1 MKASFEHIG
10 LNVSGQNTMAFYKEM
25 LAFLEFSVVAEGEGW
40 AGLSDGDLSIWI
52 TPAQAQQNEYN
63 RDAVGLNHLG
73 LHLASVAEVDQFEAG
88 FLKPHGVTP
97 ILDSPRTLPGSRVAA
112 WRLLSG
118 AVYRPGWSTHRGFSL
133 RMTYRPV
140 EVRTACCEAAR

>member
-1 MKASFEHIG
+1 VKASFEHIG
-10 LNVSGQNTMAFYKEM
+10 LNVSGQNTMTFCKEM

-73 LHLASVAEVDQFEAG
+73 LHLASVAEVDQFAAG
-88 FLKPHGVTP
+88 FLKPHGVAP
-97 ILDSPRTLPGSRVAA
+97 ILDSPRILPGSE
-112 WRLLSG
+112 S
-118 AVYRPGWSTHRGFSL
+118 RPGVYYQVLFTDPDGQL
-133 RMTYRPV
+133 I
-140 EVRTACCEAAR
+140 EVFHSK